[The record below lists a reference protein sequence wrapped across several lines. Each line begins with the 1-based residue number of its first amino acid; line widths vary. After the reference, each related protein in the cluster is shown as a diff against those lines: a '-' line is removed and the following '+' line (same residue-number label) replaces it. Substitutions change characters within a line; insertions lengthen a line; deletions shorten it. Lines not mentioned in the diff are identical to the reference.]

1 MNTETCKI
9 LTKNQIPNSAFS
21 VSDAW
26 PSTVALIRVVLRT
39 SSADSRNRF
48 ARKILL
54 VLVVL
59 NPEGQEVNT
68 FFFPAYSFFPLYIL
82 KCLLLCFVDLK
93 GTVLLF

>member
-39 SSADSRNRF
+39 SSVTRNRF
-48 ARKILL
+48 ARKIFL

-59 NPEGQEVNT
+59 NPESQEVNT